1 MTRIQRVR
9 ITSEGLRHPYFPCL
23 SSRYAKICIGLFR
36 HLPLSS
42 VHTSSQMAEK
52 KTQAGYEFFIEALK
66 ANKAASY
73 GELREKAESKGF
85 KVFPIMY
92 GRAKAALGL
101 VKSGAGKA
109 KAAKVAKASKPKAVA
124 TKTGPAKR
132 GRPMGGTDSKSGQ
145 IRELLK
151 SGKTAAEIAKQVGCT
166 VGLVYNVKSSMSK
179 GAGQPAKRG
188 PGRPRK
194 VVAATTATAG
204 LEGVIASLK
213 DGERE
218 RERLMRALQQI
229 RGILESL

>member
-1 MTRIQRVR
+1 
-9 ITSEGLRHPYFPCL
+9 
-23 SSRYAKICIGLFR
+23 
-36 HLPLSS
+36 
-42 VHTSSQMAEK
+42 MAEK

-73 GELREKAESKGF
+73 AELREKAEGKGF

-109 KAAKVAKASKPKAVA
+109 KAAKVAKASKPKAA
-124 TKTGPAKR
+124 AAAKR

-151 SGKTAAEIAKQVGCT
+151 SGKTAAEIAKAVGCT

-179 GAGQPAKRG
+179 GTGQPAKRG

-194 VVAATTATAG
+194 VAAAPSNTAG
-204 LEGVIASLK
+204 LDGVIASLK